1 MTELKILFDG
11 YLIKRYIFA
20 KQVLIIN
27 DFLFD
32 GYLIAPE
39 LLLKQNTERWK

>member
-1 MTELKILFDG
+1 MNEFLFDG
-11 YLIKRYIFA
+11 YLIKRHIFT

-27 DFLFD
+27 QLLFD

>member
-11 YLIKRYIFA
+11 YLIKHYIFA

-27 DFLFD
+27 QLLFD
-32 GYLIAPE
+32 GYLIGSTKRTE
-39 LLLKQNTERWK
+39 LC

>member
-1 MTELKILFDG
+1 MNEFLFDG

-27 DFLFD
+27 
-32 GYLIAPE
+32 
-39 LLLKQNTERWK
+39 